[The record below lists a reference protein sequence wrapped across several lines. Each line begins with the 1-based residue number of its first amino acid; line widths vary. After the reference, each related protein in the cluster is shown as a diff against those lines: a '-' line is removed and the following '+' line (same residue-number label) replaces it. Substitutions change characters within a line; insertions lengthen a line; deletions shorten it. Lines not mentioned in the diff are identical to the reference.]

1 MTRAVEMAN
10 PPSPQQQSHGDNES
24 FGIASIEICRS
35 NSELKRELKRLVDL
49 ITDEDDCR
57 TEVLDE
63 ISCILAALKNRKLR
77 FQNNKSENNSK
88 SFSEKLE
95 AIGVPDCFLCPI
107 STKLIRDPVV
117 VATGQT
123 YDRKFIQAWLDAGH
137 RTCPKTQQI
146 LPHFVLTPNYLLGM
160 MIQQWCQANGL
171 ELPINTAAVTNS
183 VKITAKERKHVATLV
198 DELSGDHY
206 ESRRREAAREL
217 RALTRNQP
225 SYRSYIG
232 EARIIPILIPLLL
245 SPDLE
250 TQEHMVTTLL
260 NLSIHEANKSLIAEE
275 GGIPPIVEVLRSGNM
290 AARENAAAALF
301 SLSAVD
307 ENKAQIGACGAIPP
321 LVELLRNGNTRG
333 KKDAASALFNL
344 CIYPPGNRS
353 RGVRA
358 GLVAL
363 LLEFMSNPEEAMRD
377 ESLAILTI
385 LSSHEEGAKAIGDAG
400 ALPLLIEYIK
410 AEGSPRNRENAV
422 IILSALC
429 SNDPRYL
436 KELKNSDRSAGYKQA
451 LTDLSLTGTSRA
463 RRKASALIDQIQ
475 RYQRQITM

>member
-1 MTRAVEMAN
+1 MTRAVDMAN

-24 FGIASIEICRS
+24 LGIASIEIFRS
-35 NSELKRELKRLVDL
+35 NSELKRELKRLVHL
-49 ITDEDDCR
+49 IPDEEDCR

-63 ISCILAALKNRKLR
+63 ISCILATLRNRKLR
-77 FQNNKSENNSK
+77 FQKDKSENNSK
-88 SFSEKLE
+88 SFSEKLD

-107 STKLIRDPVV
+107 SSKLIRDPVV

-146 LPHFVLTPNYLLGM
+146 LPHFILTPNYLLGM
-160 MIQQWCQANGL
+160 MIQQWCEGHGL
-171 ELPINTAAVTNS
+171 ELPINTADVTNS
-183 VKITAKERKHVATLV
+183 VTITPKEKKYVATLV
-198 DELSGDHY
+198 DELSGDY
-206 ESRRREAAREL
+206 QSQRREAAREL
-217 RALTRNQP
+217 RALTRKQP
-225 SYRSYIG
+225 SYRAYIG
-232 EARIIPILIPLLL
+232 EAHIIPTLITLLL

-250 TQEHMVTTLL
+250 TQEHVVTTVL

-321 LVELLRNGNTRG
+321 LVELLRDGNTRG

-344 CIYPPGNRS
+344 CIYPPANRS
-353 RGVRA
+353 RSVRA
-358 GLVAL
+358 GLVPV
-363 LLEFMSNPEEAMRD
+363 LLEFMSSPAEAMGD

-400 ALPLLIEYIK
+400 ALPLLMEYIK
-410 AEGSPRNRENAV
+410 AEGCPRNRENAV

-436 KELKNSDRSAGYKQA
+436 KEVKNSDRGTGYKQA
-451 LTDLSLTGTSRA
+451 LIDLSLTGTSRA
-463 RRKASALIDQIQ
+463 RRKASALIDRIQ